1 MRKNRVFVGVVLY
14 NPSPKDV
21 TRYLENYRGLNYTIV
36 FYNNGNK
43 FEVDGYRVIQS
54 QENVGFGKGHNY
66 LLNLARNEGYHFYV
80 CSNLDISFVGDIISD
95 LIDLT
100 KGVDH
105 LELVSPMIEEDG
117 RNRCNNLPNLS
128 DKFFSFLG
136 HRHQPIRPSIDLD
149 LLPLGSGAFF
159 VLAIDNYVSL
169 DLFDR
174 RFFMYEEDTDLFRRL
189 WDRKSAFI
197 AKELKVF
204 HGYDGGSKKN
214 FRLFLFHLS
223 SLIGYF
229 MKWPKDIIWRP

>member
-1 MRKNRVFVGVVLY
+1 MRMNRVFVGVVLY
-14 NPSPKDV
+14 NSSSKDV
-21 TRYLENYRGLNYTIV
+21 MRYLENYSGLNYTIV
-36 FYNNGNK
+36 FYNNGKK

-66 LLNLARNEGYHFYV
+66 LLNLARNEDYSFYV
-80 CSNLDISFVGDIISD
+80 CSNLDITFVGDIIGD
-95 LIDLT
+95 LIELT
-100 KGVDH
+100 KDVNH

-117 RNRCNNLPNLS
+117 RYRCHNLPHLR
-128 DKFFSFLG
+128 DKIFSFLG
-136 HRHQPIRPSIDLD
+136 YRHQPLRPSRGLD
-149 LLPLGSGAFF
+149 ILPLGSGAFF
-159 VLAIDNYVSL
+159 VLAIDSYVAL

-197 AKELKVF
+197 ARELKVL

-223 SLIGYF
+223 SLVRYF
-229 MKWPKDIIWRP
+229 LKWPKDIIWRP

>member
-1 MRKNRVFVGVVLY
+1 MRNNKVFVGVVLY

-21 TRYLENYRGLNYTIV
+21 IRYLENYRGLNYTIV
-36 FYNNGNK
+36 FYNNGEK

-54 QENVGFGKGHNY
+54 DQNVGFGKGHNY
-66 LLNLARNEGYHFYV
+66 LLNLARNEGYDFYV
-80 CSNLDISFVGDIISD
+80 CSNLDITFVGDIIGD
-95 LIDLT
+95 LIKLT
-100 KGVDH
+100 QGVNH
-105 LELVSPMIEEDG
+105 LELASPMIEEDG
-117 RNRCNNLPNLS
+117 RYRCHNLPHLR
-128 DKFFSFLG
+128 DKIFSFLG
-136 HRHQPIRPSIDLD
+136 FRRHPLRPSSDFD

-159 VLAIDNYVSL
+159 VLAIDNYVAL

-197 AKELKVF
+197 ARELKVF

-223 SLIGYF
+223 SLIRYF
-229 MKWPKDIIWRP
+229 LKWPKDIIWRP